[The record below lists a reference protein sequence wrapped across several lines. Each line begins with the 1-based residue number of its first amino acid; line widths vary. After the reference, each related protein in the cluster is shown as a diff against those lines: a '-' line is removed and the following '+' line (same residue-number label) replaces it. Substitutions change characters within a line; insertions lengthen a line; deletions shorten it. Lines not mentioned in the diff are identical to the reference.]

1 MRTWRLT
8 PKDPLSL
15 TLAADSRLT
24 NLDYANDQIWEMLP
38 GEGEPA
44 SILLQTT
51 FGLRARNMRIFPQFE
66 EAHKVVT
73 DPIEF
78 AEPIGINQFAPNYLK
93 LTCSPFPGIDVIL
106 EYWVPD
112 CQTVAGRIGIKNS
125 SSINRNLKFAVCAL
139 LNSSDLSGMAMF
151 PEKMEVANVLVG
163 KTGNLT
169 PVLFITGGASSI
181 SSPYPGLTHSLSLPP
196 GQSRRFIW
204 VMASHS
210 EAEQSFRHA
219 RLTATQNFD
228 SQISQI
234 EMLAARQIEI
244 TTGDPDWD
252 LAFAMGNKIAL
263 SLVHSRTQQLKH
275 SSFVSTRLPDQ
286 GYSPGGSGMDYN
298 HLWNGQSGLETWYLT
313 QYLLPA
319 HSDLAKGVL
328 LNFIETQKENGFIDF
343 KPGLAGQTGNFLA
356 APVLVTIAWEIY
368 QSTFDQTFLKNVFE
382 PLLKFT
388 LAWFDPSQD
397 RDEDGIPEWTSA
409 IQSGFDD
416 HPTFSPWLSWTQG
429 ADSTLVESPDLCAF
443 LYREIK
449 LLTKMSDLLF
459 RPEVISQL
467 KPIAEKLHG
476 AVQSSWNNRRA
487 SYQYWDRESH
497 LSQKGKLLKKHTG
510 SGKITLEQSFDQ
522 PTRLLIHLQSNQSPL
537 PRVTLTVRGT
547 LSDGKKPQRKISAES
562 IAWQQGRWTLTLPDL
577 YTAVEQ
583 IEVKGLSEDDE
594 CSLSIVDHTLEDH
607 TLLAPLWAGIPTLVQ
622 VNKLIKRK
630 LGNKKS
636 YFRHNGIPAS
646 PKMGKKEQPGL
657 SDFVWLP
664 WNVIIGEGMLA
675 YGKQAEVVDLISRIM
690 GGIIQNL
697 KQEHAFRANYHAELP
712 KTAGQRGSLVGLPP
726 IGLFLKTLGVRPIS
740 PWCVEIASLNP
751 FPWQVRVEY
760 RGMQIVSNA
769 EVVTVTFP
777 DGEEYSV
784 SGEIPCRIEHRP
796 PSENDNPEGV

>member
-1 MRTWRLT
+1 M
-8 PKDPLSL
+8 
-15 TLAADSRLT
+15 
-24 NLDYANDQIWEMLP
+24 
-38 GEGEPA
+38 
-44 SILLQTT
+44 
-51 FGLRARNMRIFPQFE
+51 
-66 EAHKVVT
+66 
-73 DPIEF
+73 
-78 AEPIGINQFAPNYLK
+78 
-93 LTCSPFPGIDVIL
+93 
-106 EYWVPD
+106 
-112 CQTVAGRIGIKNS
+112 
-125 SSINRNLKFAVCAL
+125 
-139 LNSSDLSGMAMF
+139 
-151 PEKMEVANVLVG
+151 
-163 KTGNLT
+163 
-169 PVLFITGGASSI
+169 VLFNPLGTI
-181 SSPYPGLTHSLSLPP
+181 
-196 GQSRRFIW
+196 
-204 VMASHS
+204 
-210 EAEQSFRHA
+210 
-219 RLTATQNFD
+219 
-228 SQISQI
+228 
-234 EMLAARQIEI
+234 
-244 TTGDPDWD
+244 
-252 LAFAMGNKIAL
+252 
-263 SLVHSRTQQLKH
+263 
-275 SSFVSTRLPDQ
+275 
-286 GYSPGGSGMDYN
+286 
-298 HLWNGQSGLETWYLT
+298 
-313 QYLLPA
+313 
-319 HSDLAKGVL
+319 
-328 LNFIETQKENGFIDF
+328 
-343 KPGLAGQTGNFLA
+343 A
-356 APVLVTIAWEIY
+356 APATNIGTE
-368 QSTFDQTFLKNVFE
+368 
-382 PLLKFT
+382 
-388 LAWFDPSQD
+388 
-397 RDEDGIPEWTSA
+397 
-409 IQSGFDD
+409 
-416 HPTFSPWLSWTQG
+416 
-429 ADSTLVESPDLCAF
+429 
-443 LYREIK
+443 
-449 LLTKMSDLLF
+449 
-459 RPEVISQL
+459 
-467 KPIAEKLHG
+467 
-476 AVQSSWNNRRA
+476 
-487 SYQYWDRESH
+487 ESH

-796 PSENDNPEGV
+796 PSENDNPEGVNYGIA